1 MKEKILLVGGA
12 VVYRKVNGKITWFLV
27 KQKEDSDWE
36 LPRTTARRGES
47 SVRAVIRAM
56 GEQGGMRAKVL
67 EEVGRG
73 GGAAMLGGR
82 TVPQRYLFYLMI
94 NKEGSEALG
103 FADYDWFEYRKAIK
117 KLTAKRDQAMLRAA
131 KDLLKKIED
140 EKKKKKK

>member
-1 MKEKILLVGGA
+1 MKEKILLVGAA
-12 VVYRKVNGKITWFLV
+12 VVYRKANGKTTWFLV

-36 LPRTTARRGES
+36 LPKTTARRGES

-82 TVPQRYLFYLMI
+82 TVPQRYLYYLMI
-94 NKEGSEALG
+94 NKEGKEVLG
-103 FADYDWFEYRKAIK
+103 FAAYDWFEYGKAIK
-117 KLTAKRDQAMLRAA
+117 KLTTKRDQAMLRGAR
-131 KDLLKKIED
+131 DLLKKLEA